1 MQEVTVKSWGSR
13 LKDSLA
19 GILLGFILIGIAIYL
34 IFWNEN
40 HSLIMARSLSEA
52 CKVLISVPPSPIDSK
67 NNLRVIHVSGLAT
80 TNNAL
85 QDPLLNTNLVAIAL
99 IRKVEMYQ
107 WQQEEKTRTEKQL
120 GGSERTI
127 KSYIYNKIWSENLI
141 NSSQFKES
149 NYQNPGNMPVHS
161 ARQVASHVTLGDF
174 TLPPDLIEKIT
185 ATTPVD
191 LSQVDLDKLKK
202 QFNKPV
208 QLINNEL
215 YLGQDMQNPQ
225 IGDLRIS
232 LLAVLPQEVS
242 IIAQQIG
249 TTLQAY
255 HAKAGEDVLLLSR
268 GQVSH
273 AGMIREA
280 QDENRM
286 TMWSI
291 RFVTLVM
298 VVIGFALLMRPLVVL
313 ADVIPFV
320 GTLIGFGTGLIALVL
335 GICLWTIFLAIA
347 WFATRPFFALGLLI
361 IVMLVIYLLW
371 KSRANK
377 INDNDKASSDI
388 K

>member
-1 MQEVTVKSWGSR
+1 MQEVTVQSWGSR
-13 LKDSLA
+13 LKDSLV
-19 GILLGFILIGIAIYL
+19 GILFGFILIGIAIYL

-67 NNLRVIHVSGLAT
+67 NNLRVIYVSGLAT
-80 TNNAL
+80 TNNKL
-85 QDPLLNTNLVAIAL
+85 QDPLLNADLVAIAL

-127 KSYIYNKIWSENLI
+127 KSYIYNKVWSENLI
-141 NSSQFKES
+141 NSSQFKEN
-149 NYQNPGNMPVHS
+149 NYQNPVSMPVHS
-161 ARQVASHVTLGDF
+161 GRQVASSVTLGDF
-174 TLPPDLIEKIT
+174 TLPPALVDKIT

-191 LSQVDLDKLKK
+191 LSQVDLDKLTK

-208 QLINNEL
+208 RLINNEL
-215 YLGQDMQNPQ
+215 YLGQDIQNPQ

-232 LLAVLPQEVS
+232 LSAVLPQAVS
-242 IIAQQIG
+242 IIAQQVG

-255 HAKAGEDVLLLSR
+255 HAKAGEDVLLLSP

-291 RFVTLVM
+291 RLVTLVM
-298 VVIGFALLMRPLVVL
+298 VIMGFALLMRPLAVL

-320 GTLIGFGTGLIALVL
+320 GTIIGFGTGLIAVVL
-335 GICLWTIFLAIA
+335 GICLWAIFLAIA
-347 WFATRPFFALGLLI
+347 WFTTRPFFAMGLLI
-361 IVMLVIYLLW
+361 IVVLVIYLLW
-371 KSRANK
+371 KSRADKMDN
-377 INDNDKASSDI
+377 NDKTISNV